1 MDYETIISKSTVNI
15 RPTMTL
21 TEESPKLENTHKRE
35 TEPLLP
41 LTMPQRGRGVTDS
54 PARKSKKETWNRCF
68 YVVVSGE
75 RGKDRVFPIF
85 SLSSAGGN
93 ESIEEEKLR
102 NFNDILIIISISTK
116 RSKHNKNNK

>member
-1 MDYETIISKSTVNI
+1 
-15 RPTMTL
+15 
-21 TEESPKLENTHKRE
+21 
-35 TEPLLP
+35 
-41 LTMPQRGRGVTDS
+41 
-54 PARKSKKETWNRCF
+54 
-68 YVVVSGE
+68 VVVSGE